1 MIYFLGFLFDGSAS
15 DFCAAAV
22 PYPLSCDFWKEMCY
36 AAGTLPK
43 SGFHLLQFRIPYD
56 AGFLSAC
63 DTLFGFP
70 VRPAKGIRVELCN
83 SQKSFAPFNVIF
95 RFNSID
101 FYVNVC

>member
-1 MIYFLGFLFDGSAS
+1 M
-15 DFCAAAV
+15 
-22 PYPLSCDFWKEMCY
+22 
-36 AAGTLPK
+36 AGAHQK
-43 SGFHLLQFRIPYD
+43 SGFPLSQFRIPAD
-56 AGFLSAC
+56 ADFLSAC

-83 SQKSFAPFNVIF
+83 LQKSFAPFNVIF